1 MLLCAR
7 DRADDGAKMSPCQ
20 HGIED
25 STETPPNH
33 AVHAPILLK
42 RRGRHRTRRKEV
54 PKIVISVKVALH
66 AASRRTL
73 GSH

>member
-7 DRADDGAKMSPCQ
+7 ECADDGAKMGPCQ

-25 STETPPNH
+25 SAGTPPNH

-66 AASRRTL
+66 AAFRRTL
-73 GSH
+73 GSL